1 MSQKPIIGLSLD
13 TGTVGNPGNY
23 SKYPWYAIRKNYCDQ
38 IVAAGG
44 VPILLPYSLELVDLY
59 ADKLDG
65 LLIPGGDFDIPPS
78 YYGDDTIH
86 ERVTTIPE
94 RTEFEFALAK
104 AIKDRGKPILGICG
118 GMQVLN
124 VIFGG
129 TLIQHIPDEI
139 SNCLLHEQP
148 NPRCEP
154 GHDIKIMPNTHL
166 YRLAQSEIHP
176 VNSAHHQAVKKVAPG
191 FRVNALADD
200 GVIEGIELDLPLED
214 TRTFVMGVQ
223 WHPEFNISPL
233 DCIIFDHF
241 IRAAHSKR

>member
-13 TGTVGNPGNY
+13 TGAIGNPGNY

-44 VPILLPYSLELVDLY
+44 IPILLPYCLDLVEEY

-65 LLIPGGDFDIPPS
+65 LLIPGGDFDIPPF
-78 YYGDDTIH
+78 YYGDEAVH
-86 ERVTTIPE
+86 ERVTTNLE

-104 AIKDRGKPILGICG
+104 VIRAHHKPILGICG
-118 GMQVLN
+118 GMQLLN

-129 TLIQHIPDEI
+129 TLMQHIPDEI
-139 SNCLLHEQP
+139 SECLLHEQP

-154 GHDIKIMPNTHL
+154 GHAINIIPHTHL
-166 YRLAQSEIHP
+166 YRLAQSEIFP

-191 FRVNALADD
+191 FRINALADD
-200 GVIEGIELDLPLED
+200 GVVEGIEIDTPIED
-214 TRTFVMGVQ
+214 TETFIMGVQ

-233 DCIIFDHF
+233 DCTIFDHF
-241 IRAAHSKR
+241 VRAAQHRK